1 LSSKSVSGKFTACD
15 WAVPQAAAT
24 AVNLYGIVYEVAALV
39 SFVTGPDSSYIT
51 GTNLT
56 VDGGHERLITGS
68 RVSLTKSFVVHHP
81 TR

>member
-39 SFVTGPDSSYIT
+39 SFVTGPDSSYT
-51 GTNLT
+51 GLYS
-56 VDGGHERLITGS
+56 VPDDHDVPYDAEPVGLAPDDAPSVER
-68 RVSLTKSFVVHHP
+68 
-81 TR
+81 